1 MPTVTV
7 VVAVYNIEKYIE
19 KCIQSII
26 RQTWKEMEILLVDD
40 GSTDES
46 GNICDQYAK
55 TDDRIRVIHKVNGG
69 ISDVRNVGL
78 EEALGTYLL
87 YVDGDDYI
95 APECVENAVKCAER
109 HKAEVVIFDYQEV
122 EEATGRRERWSMEIP
137 REKKLTVKECPSLL
151 ITTPCP
157 WNKLYRMS
165 LWERCGLRYPEGKV
179 YEDLT
184 ITPQLLL
191 NAESIVYMDSEP
203 LYSYILREGSIM
215 RSHNFKKSLD
225 NRKTAME
232 NLTAYFKEKEVFDIY
247 KNELEYL
254 MFEHAYFVPTKEVI
268 YYDAHSEYRDKF
280 RQYVFSVFPKA
291 DKNPYVR
298 QWLSKK
304 DRLLLFLMKRRMY
317 WGITWLSAVR
327 KRVDLLRNR
336 R

>member
-1 MPTVTV
+1 MLTVTV

-46 GNICDQYAK
+46 GNICDRYAK
-55 TDDRIRVIHKVNGG
+55 ADDRIRVIHKINGG
-69 ISDVRNVGL
+69 LSDVRNVGL
-78 EEALGTYLL
+78 EEASGTYLL

-95 APECVENAVKCAER
+95 APECVEKAVECAKHHE
-109 HKAEVVIFDYQEV
+109 AEVVIFDYQEI
-122 EEATGRRERWSMEIP
+122 EESTGRRERWSMEIP

-151 ITTPCP
+151 IATPCA
-157 WNKLYRMS
+157 WNKLYRKS
-165 LWERCGLRYPEGKV
+165 VWDRCGLRYPVGRV

-191 NAESIVYMDSEP
+191 NAESIVYMDSKP
-203 LYSYILREGSIM
+203 LYHYILREGSIM
-215 RSHNFKKSLD
+215 RSQNFKKSLY
-225 NRKTAME
+225 NRKAALEDVMT
-232 NLTAYFKEKEVFDIY
+232 YFKEKKAFDTF

-254 MFEHAYFVPTKEVI
+254 MFEQVYFVPTKEVI
-268 YYDAHSEYRDKF
+268 YYDAQSEYRDQF
-280 RQYVFSVFPKA
+280 RQYVFRVFPQA

-298 QWLSKK
+298 KWLSKK
-304 DRLLLFLMKRRMY
+304 DKILLSLMKRRMY
-317 WGITWLSAVR
+317 WGITWLSAIR

-336 R
+336 K